1 MNSVKLKNKD
11 RFILTIFGGFISFI
25 LIYQIAI
32 KQTWEVHSKA
42 QLVEQ
47 QLMNNEQWN
56 GSIDSNVNKLK
67 SYEKLIGSNF
77 NDNKE
82 IKDLRL
88 LLDSLSLNY
97 KVKVIGFKEFRDIV
111 QDGYR
116 IKLSEILLSGR
127 YLELT
132 KVANTLEGM
141 PSLGKVKSIRFILQ
155 KREQGELELNM
166 YLYVQNINKN

>member
-1 MNSVKLKNKD
+1 MNSIKLKNKD
-11 RFILTIFGGFISFI
+11 RFIISIFGGVISFI

-32 KQTWEVHSKA
+32 KQTLEVYSKVK
-42 QLVEQ
+42 LVEQ
-47 QLMNNEQWN
+47 QLMNNENWN
-56 GSIDSNVNKLK
+56 TSIDSNLNKLK

-88 LLDSLSLNY
+88 FLDSLSLEY
-97 KVKVIGFKEFRDIV
+97 KVEVIGFKEIRDI
-111 QDGYR
+111 DIDEYR

-132 KVANTLEGM
+132 TVANTLEGM
-141 PSLGKVKSIRFILQ
+141 PSLGKVKSIRYIIQ
-155 KREQGELELNM
+155 KREQGKLELNM
-166 YLYVQNINKN
+166 YLYVQNINKI